1 MRDRFLHIT
10 DLHFWSVPKD
20 PRRWLGKRAAGLL
33 TVLWRR
39 RFEYRTELSA
49 EFAAFLAAQH
59 ASGILATGDFSSTA
73 LEDEFTQAHAFLDA
87 LRADGR
93 IVWALPG
100 NHDLY
105 TGGAFRERRFEHHL
119 SEFLPA
125 ENSPC
130 RRVLPGGTP
139 IVFAPTA
146 CPDFMARGYITP
158 DAIAAV
164 AGLVREAPP
173 GPLVIAA
180 HYPLLH
186 TTKDYHSILTRR
198 LRNAAPLRQA
208 LGETGRHILYI
219 AGHVHRSSY
228 TQDPEFERLSYLTT
242 PALFRQRRMP
252 PLQGAFSEVEASA
265 EGFTVAIHR
274 LVSGS
279 WRREVL
285 EPAHSAR

>member
-10 DLHFWSVPKD
+10 DLHFWSIPKD
-20 PRRWLGKRAAGLL
+20 PRRWWGKRAAGLL

-39 RFEYRTELSA
+39 RFEYRTELAA

-59 ASGILATGDFSSTA
+59 ASGVLATGDFSSTA
-73 LEDEFTQAHAFLDA
+73 LEDEFTQASAFLDA

-105 TGGAFRERRFEHHL
+105 TGGAFRARRFEHYL
-119 SEFLPA
+119 TNFLPA

-130 RRVLPGGTP
+130 RRLLPGGTP

-146 CPDFMARGYITP
+146 CPDIMARGHITP
-158 DAIAAV
+158 DTIAAV
-164 AGLVREAPP
+164 AQLVREAPP
-173 GPLVIAA
+173 GPVVITA

-186 TTKDYHSILTRR
+186 TTRDYHSIITRR
-198 LRNAAPLRQA
+198 LRNAEPLRRA

-228 TQDPEFERLSYLTT
+228 TQDHEFEGLTHLTT

-252 PLQGAFSEVEASA
+252 PLQGAFSEIEVRE
-265 EGFTVAIHR
+265 EGFTVALHR
-274 LVSGS
+274 LEGES
-279 WRREVL
+279 WRREIL
-285 EPAHSAR
+285 QPTAST